1 MRSLLDGKNMLSPLP
16 SPAKEVD
23 VAFLVFVERYATD
36 LLKWDILT
44 FFADHP
50 NFCAPAAKIGQRI
63 RRSTHSVRPELG
75 DLVLLGILTQATTPD
90 GEILYRLTKEPH
102 LRKMTLKFAD
112 LLTSRP
118 AA

>member
-1 MRSLLDGKNMLSPLP
+1 MISLLP

-50 NFCAPAAKIGQRI
+50 EFCASAANIAQRI
-63 RRSTHSVRPELG
+63 GRAAHSVRPELG
-75 DLVLLGILTQATTPD
+75 DLTLLGILTQSPASD
-90 GEILYRLTKEPH
+90 GETLYRLTQEPS

-112 LLTSRP
+112 QLTSRP